1 MLGDDE
7 NDDDEATLGR
17 VGLFTQMT
25 VCVGAFAQYGLT
37 RRCSGTKTMS
47 VALQTSGVQQTQ
59 RHITHAPPLPGALSV

>member
-7 NDDDEATLGR
+7 NDDDEATFGESWP
-17 VGLFTQMT
+17 VHADD
-25 VCVGAFAQYGLT
+25 CVWAFAEYGLT
-37 RRCSGTKTMS
+37 RRRSGTKTMT